1 MDQRHGMIGQQEAA
15 MSTDEIARLEKLAE
29 AAYTKMYE
37 APQFMVRE
45 CYENATRYL
54 AEAIVVAEREG
65 LKDVTKRLKERKDH
79 IYNVYSHQF
88 R

>member
-1 MDQRHGMIGQQEAA
+1 
-15 MSTDEIARLEKLAE
+15 MSNDEIARLEKLAE
-29 AAYTKMYE
+29 AAYTKMYD

-54 AEAIVVAEREG
+54 REAIAVAEQDG
-65 LKDVTKRLKERKDH
+65 LKDVAKRLKERKDH

>member
-1 MDQRHGMIGQQEAA
+1 
-15 MSTDEIARLEKLAE
+15 MSTDEITRLEKLAE
-29 AAYTKMYE
+29 AAYTKMYD

-54 AEAIVVAEREG
+54 GEAIAIAEREG
-65 LKDVTKRLKERKDH
+65 LKDAIKRLKERKDH
-79 IYNVYSHQF
+79 IHNVYSHQF